1 MKRFIQI
8 RFNQM
13 NSTHMYYRSMKFW
26 GPGEIPWT
34 GLVQINFL
42 AACRDMLFG
51 YLINTILAWRT
62 DALNEVYL
70 GRVVFCLKE

>member
-1 MKRFIQI
+1 MMRFIQI

-13 NSTHMYYRSMKFW
+13 NSTHKFF
-26 GPGEIPWT
+26 GLGEIPWT
-34 GLVQINFL
+34 GLVQIIFL